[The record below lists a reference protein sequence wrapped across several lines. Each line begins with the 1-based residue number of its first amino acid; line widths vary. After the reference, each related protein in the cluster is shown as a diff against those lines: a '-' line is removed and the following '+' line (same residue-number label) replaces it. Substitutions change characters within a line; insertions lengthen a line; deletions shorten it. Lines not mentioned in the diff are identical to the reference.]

1 MLLRLNEKICANYV
15 TNFLED
21 NKSLINIS
29 LYCHYYCQYNLYR
42 KGSMQSNAVV
52 EIVMDYKSSSLDSK
66 PFLLTKNLNES
77 KSENHS
83 VLSNSLQPMDCSLP
97 GSSVPG
103 ILQVRIRRGQPF
115 RSPGH
120 FPNPGIEPRSPSL
133 QHFFELKLKFLFLVL
148 FLSCVILFCFPAPPI
163 YFLLHCFVLPML
175 QRSRLMSLS
184 LIVSLSP
191 NYSLKKQ
198 L

>member
-103 ILQVRIRRGQPF
+103 ILQVRIRRG
-115 RSPGH
+115 
-120 FPNPGIEPRSPSL
+120 
-133 QHFFELKLKFLFLVL
+133 
-148 FLSCVILFCFPAPPI
+148 
-163 YFLLHCFVLPML
+163 
-175 QRSRLMSLS
+175 
-184 LIVSLSP
+184 
-191 NYSLKKQ
+191 
-198 L
+198 